1 MGLKIVYGRAGTGK
15 SEYCYREI
23 ANLIKNKEKIYIIT
37 PEQFS
42 FIAEKKLLEA
52 IKEQAVL
59 NAEVITFNR
68 MAFRVINE
76 VGGVNNN
83 NITKCGKAMLIY
95 SILNNQKKNL
105 KFLGKNDENVELA
118 MRTITELKK
127 HEITIELIKEEINKV
142 ENIGLKNKLQDIN
155 IIYEQFQNQIKDNYI
170 DETDLLT
177 ELSEK
182 ILQTNMFKGS
192 HIYIDEFAGFTSQ
205 EYNII
210 SKLLKVAKNVTIT
223 ACIDNINFNTD
234 KDSDVFYCNKLT
246 ISKILDI
253 LKEHNE
259 NFEEIR
265 LEEQKRY
272 KTPELQHLEKNIYE
286 NKYKQYKKETENIQL
301 FLAQNQYSEIEN
313 VAKNIKKLVNNKGY
327 MYKDISVITKN
338 LDSYSNLAKAIFNQ
352 YEIPVFIDEKKDLSQ
367 NIIVQYILSVLEIFK
382 NNWSTNSIF
391 NYLKTG
397 FINIDEEEI
406 FKLENYATK
415 WGIKQKKWKADFI
428 YGKNKNNEQEIDR
441 LNEIRKQIVEPLV
454 KLKKD
459 IDKQRTAENICIIL
473 YNFILEQNIR
483 EKLQEKI
490 EILEQN
496 KMIDLA
502 NEYKLSF
509 DIILEILN
517 DIVIVFK
524 NEKITFEKFVQI
536 FKVGLKNSGLGKIP
550 ATQDQVI
557 IGDVDRSR
565 SQKVKVVFIIG
576 LNDGIFPSINK
587 DEGFLNDSDRY
598 ILKEDG
604 IELAKGTL
612 EQLYEDNFNI
622 YKAFST
628 SEEKLFLSYVAT
640 NSEGN
645 AQRPSILITKIKK
658 IFPKIKEKSDIVEKS
673 EEIITLNT
681 TYDELINNISKLKE
695 GKKIDYMWYYVYK
708 YYHND
713 IYYKQRLEKDLKSL
727 NYTNLPDVI
736 KKENIERI
744 YGNELKTSISKLEKY
759 RSCPFSYYLKYGLR
773 IKEKEELKIKTLNTG
788 TFMHEIIDEFFS
800 TIREKDL
807 ELQAIEDE
815 DIEKIV
821 NKIINEKLNL
831 SENYIFISSHKY
843 IFLVKRLKKIVT
855 KALKYIIESLLQSKF
870 EVLGTEL
877 EFGEKSNYKPIL
889 IELDNGK
896 KVEITGKIDR
906 IDIGKNEEGK
916 YIRIIDYKSS
926 ARNIDLNE
934 VYAGLQIQLLT
945 YIDSACK
952 NENAMPAGILYFSL
966 LEQMIKT
973 NKNISEEEIEEKI
986 RNNFKMKGLII
997 ADINIIKMHD
1007 KDLKSGYS
1015 KLIPAYI
1022 DTKGNIS
1029 QKKTSGV
1036 TKEQFEVLQ
1045 KYIIKTIKDIAKE
1058 IYTGKVD
1065 IKPYYKEGRT
1075 PCKYCEYKSI
1085 CGFNSNLCKK
1095 EYNYIDKKSNDEILN
1110 NMKFL

>member
-1 MGLKIVYGRAGTGK
+1 M
-15 SEYCYREI
+15 
-23 ANLIKNKEKIYIIT
+23 
-37 PEQFS
+37 
-42 FIAEKKLLEA
+42 
-52 IKEQAVL
+52 L

-265 LEEQKRY
+265 LEE
-272 KTPELQHLEKNIYE
+272 NIYE